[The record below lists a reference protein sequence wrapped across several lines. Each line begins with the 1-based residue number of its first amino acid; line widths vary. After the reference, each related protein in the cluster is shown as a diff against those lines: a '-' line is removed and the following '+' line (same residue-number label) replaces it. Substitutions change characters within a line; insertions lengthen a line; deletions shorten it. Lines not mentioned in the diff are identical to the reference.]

1 MGAGLCA
8 AIDMHDIVIIGAGP
22 AALTAATYLG
32 RFRRP
37 TIVLD
42 GGASRA
48 RWIPT
53 SHNMPGFPRG
63 ISGAEILAHL
73 RAQAGRYG
81 AQIRP
86 GEVVSIE
93 RMDDG
98 FELDLG
104 TERLR
109 ALYVLLAT
117 GVRDRLP
124 PLEGTAEALLRSVIR
139 VCPICDAFEAIGKRI
154 AVISDNDKGAR
165 EAEFLTTYSNH
176 VTLIAMTDVG
186 ASSRQRLE
194 AASIKIVKGSWSALE
209 VSGDALHLH
218 SASGSMT
225 FDVAYSALGCTP
237 QDDLAAELGA
247 ARDSS
252 NALTVDEH
260 QQTSVPSLYAAGDVV
275 RGLNQIAVA
284 AAEGAI
290 AATDIHNRLRK
301 A

>member
-1 MGAGLCA
+1 
-8 AIDMHDIVIIGAGP
+8 MHDIIIIGAGP

-37 TIVLD
+37 TLVLD

-53 SHNMPGFPRG
+53 SHNMPGFPAG

-73 RAQAGRYG
+73 RNQAGRYG

-86 GEVVSIE
+86 GVVESIE
-93 RMDDG
+93 RIDDG

-104 TERLR
+104 IERLR
-109 ALYVLLAT
+109 ARYILLAT

-124 PLEGTAEALLRSVIR
+124 PLEGTAEAVLRSVIR

-154 AVISDNDKGAR
+154 AVISDNDKGER
-165 EAEFLTTYSNH
+165 EAEFLKTYSNH
-176 VTLIAMTDVG
+176 VTLIAMSDVP

-194 AASIKIVKGSWSALE
+194 AAGIGTVMGSWSALE
-209 VSGDALHLH
+209 VRGEALHLR
-218 SASGSMT
+218 SANGPMT
-225 FDVAYSALGCTP
+225 FDVAYSALGCAP

-247 ARDSS
+247 ARDAS

-260 QQTSVPSLYAAGDVV
+260 QQTSVPSVYAAGDVV

-284 AAEGAI
+284 TAEGAI
-290 AATDIHNRLRK
+290 AATDIHNRLRRG
-301 A
+301 

>member
-1 MGAGLCA
+1 
-8 AIDMHDIVIIGAGP
+8 MHDIIIIGAGP

-37 TIVLD
+37 TMVLD

-53 SHNMPGFPRG
+53 SHNLPGFPAG
-63 ISGAEILAHL
+63 ISGAELLAHL
-73 RAQAGRYG
+73 RVQAGRYG

-86 GEVVSIE
+86 GEVESIL
-93 RMDDG
+93 RVVDG

-109 ALYVLLAT
+109 TRYLLLAT

-124 PLEGTAEALLRSVIR
+124 PLEGVAEAILRSVVR
-139 VCPICDAFEAIGKRI
+139 VCPICDAFEAIGKKI
-154 AVISDNDKGAR
+154 AVISDNDKGER
-165 EAEFLTTYSNH
+165 EAEFLTTYSNR
-176 VTLIAMTDVG
+176 VTLIAMADVG
-186 ASSRQRLE
+186 AASRQRLE
-194 AASIKIVKGSWSALE
+194 AAGISVVTASWSALE
-209 VSGDALHLH
+209 VRGDALHVH
-218 SASGSMT
+218 SPSGPMT
-225 FDVAYSALGCTP
+225 FDVAYAALGCTP
-237 QDDLAAELGA
+237 QDDLAAKLGA
-247 ARDSS
+247 ARDPS

-301 A
+301 E